1 MALENFKQMQL
12 AIINLDT
19 TTFARLLP
27 IYTKM
32 EALKQGMDIQQM
44 QIQMVLETFNKMY
57 FTGIK
62 PESFIEKSFQKLLRK
77 WISQV

>member
-32 EALKQGMDIQQM
+32 EALKQGMDI
-44 QIQMVLETFNKMY
+44 
-57 FTGIK
+57 
-62 PESFIEKSFQKLLRK
+62 
-77 WISQV
+77 